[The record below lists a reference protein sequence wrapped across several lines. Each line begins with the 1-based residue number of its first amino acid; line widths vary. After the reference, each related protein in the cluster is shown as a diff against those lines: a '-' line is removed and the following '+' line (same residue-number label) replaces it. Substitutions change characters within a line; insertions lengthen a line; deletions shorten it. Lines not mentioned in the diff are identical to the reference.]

1 MSHLTKI
8 LLRVLMCR
16 MRNKIRPEISEV
28 QFGFVADKGTRNAIF
43 TLNMLL
49 ERSIEVQKDIYLCFI
64 DYSKAFDKVRHED
77 LFNILS
83 GLNIDAKDM
92 RILTNLYWEQ
102 SAAIRIEDEISDY
115 RPIKRG
121 VRQGCVLSP
130 DLFNLYSEM
139 ILRNIEELQGV
150 KVGGRELN
158 NLRYADDTVLIA
170 DSEQKLQS
178 LLTTA
183 SVKSEEKG
191 LQLNAKKT
199 ECMVVSKKPNAPTC
213 NISCKG
219 VEIKQVKTFKYLGY
233 TITQDARSDSEV
245 KKRIAMAKDTFCKMK
260 SIFTNRNINS
270 FTKIDTLKTYI
281 WSILLYGCE
290 CWTLNKNT
298 EKKLEAAE
306 MWFIRRMLKIPW
318 TEKKSNKEVM
328 EQAGYQRSLIK
339 TIRKRQMKFLGHICR
354 TDGIEKQVLCGKIE
368 GKRGRGRQRNTFI
381 NSLNNYVTDGT
392 IGNTELIRRTEDREV
407 WRAMV
412 VDVCTRPDT

>member
-1 MSHLTKI
+1 MAD
-8 LLRVLMCR
+8 LRVLMCR

-83 GLNIDAKDM
+83 SLNIDAKDM
-92 RILTNLYWEQ
+92 RILINLYWEQ
-102 SAAIRIEDEISDY
+102 LAAIRIENETSDY

-139 ILRNIEELQGV
+139 ILRNIEELNGV
-150 KVGGRELN
+150 KVGGREIN

-183 SVKSEEKG
+183 SVKSEERG

-199 ECMVVSKKPNAPTC
+199 ECMVVSKNPNAPTC
-213 NISCKG
+213 KISCNG
-219 VEIKQVKTFKYLGY
+219 VDIKQVKTFKYLGCN
-233 TITQDARSDSEV
+233 ITQDARSDCEI

-260 SIFTNRNINS
+260 TIFTNRNINI
-270 FTKIDTLKTYI
+270 FTKIETLRAYV

-290 CWTLNKNT
+290 SWTLSKNT
-298 EKKLEAAE
+298 EKKLEATE
-306 MWFIRRMLKIPW
+306 MWFIRRMLRISW
-318 TEKKSNKEVM
+318 TEKKSNTEVM
-328 EQAGYQRSLIK
+328 EEAGYQRSLIK
-339 TIRKRQMKFLGHICR
+339 TIRKRQMQFLGHICR
-354 TDGIEKQVLCGKIE
+354 KDGIEKHVLCGKIE
-368 GKRGRGRQRNTFI
+368 GKRSRGRQRNLFI
-381 NSLNNYVTDGT
+381 NSLNKYATDGT
-392 IGNTELIRRTEDREV
+392 ITNAELIRRTEDREV

-412 VDVCTRPDT
+412 VDVCSRPDT